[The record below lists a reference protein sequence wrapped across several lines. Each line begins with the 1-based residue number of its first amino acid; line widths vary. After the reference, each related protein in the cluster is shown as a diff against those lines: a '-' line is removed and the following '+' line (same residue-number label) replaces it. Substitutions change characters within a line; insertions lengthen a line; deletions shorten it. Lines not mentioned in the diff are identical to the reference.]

1 MKNFSFTDL
10 SDCEF
15 FPHIVIFL
23 ISALIWFAFLFIDI
37 LKAIFKAPKK
47 DKLIKELRKQSNK
60 CKI

>member
-47 DKLIKELRKQSNK
+47 RQTYKRA
-60 CKI
+60 